1 MTFAARFQRA
11 ALPCKIHSEVDG
23 RLGLLVRVLLP
34 WQQASDVA
42 AEVLLVGVVV
52 ELFHADLRVGL
63 GLLHLGIDGLFD
75 GYLNFL

>member
-1 MTFAARFQRA
+1 M
-11 ALPCKIHSEVDG
+11 
-23 RLGLLVRVLLP
+23 RVLLP

-52 ELFHADLRVGL
+52 QLFYADLGVGL
-63 GLLHLGIDGLFD
+63 GLLHLGIDGLLN